1 VGSSRS
7 WKSLVAA
14 AVACAGGGFGAGA
27 EPGCEGPLAG
37 PDSYAN
43 RTVQY
48 VWASTRW
55 DPDGSG
61 PEREWIVFGGKVTD
75 SIESDQVP
83 VWRWD
88 GQRLRSVGDATAM
101 ANMQLSS
108 LTVWNDRLVAMSG
121 TTTRPQAFVLNE
133 GVWTPLPT
141 NLTAGTANRLISYR
155 GELVVAGLNF
165 QINGAVSSV
174 MVYRD
179 GKWLPLGPPI
189 SGMCNDLIEF
199 EGQLVVCG
207 RTGNPSVRPFILRW
221 DGVEWKT
228 MGATWRGSEVKR
240 LTVFDGRLVAVGSMT
255 GAGSRDFLNAAV
267 WNGSEWLG
275 MGYPDPS
282 GLVHVA
288 THDDVLYATSFRSL
302 WRWDRQRWTRVE
314 PPGSFLSKATMLGSF
329 DGDLLLFG
337 SGVVSGS
344 KDLPVA
350 RLIDGKFRSWEG
362 AAGVLSGRAI
372 MLGAIYQSKLVAAG
386 PFSDIAGTKATGL
399 GVWDGVSW
407 ESIGTGLVG
416 GAWPL
421 GLQAFSRGLI
431 VIGDFG
437 GVIDPTTGATVPTKG
452 VARWDGERWHP
463 FDAGL
468 PIAPRSLGLDGDHPV
483 VAVDV
488 IGASPPRARI
498 MRWVTDQ
505 WISIGE
511 LPGQAFETRIAA
523 LDGVIVVAGA
533 RRNDSG
539 IQIGNYVARWDG
551 EQWTYLL
558 DELSTRTVWR
568 LGFHAG
574 QLYLTGSFSTIGGE
588 AIWSLARWDG
598 ASWKPVGQGPG
609 FYATCLLSTD
619 DGSLLVGGFEPSGA
633 RVSRWDGENWTAID
647 IGPVSA
653 DSYVFD
659 LMKYQGELVALG
671 TFPFASL
678 GIEPLATRRIN
689 MGGGAWIAWQPKGM
703 EIVCGGST
711 TLRARVAN
719 GYVVASATWFRDG
732 VPVVADRVVGVR
744 VEFEGGHAVLRL
756 DDVSSDVAGTY
767 HCVFETACGVL
778 ESDPAVVAVTGT
790 CCPGDLTLDGVV
802 DDADFMAFAQSYF
815 TMTCESAKMR
825 PGCAADLDSDGL
837 VGDTDFEVF
846 ALAYDAFVCPG

>member
-1 VGSSRS
+1 MSV
-7 WKSLVAA
+7 VAA
-14 AVACAGGGFGAGA
+14 AVAWAGVGFAAGA
-27 EPGCEGPLAG
+27 EPGCDGPLAG

-43 RTVQY
+43 NSLRN
-48 VWASTRW
+48 VWASARW

-75 SIESDQVP
+75 SVESDQVP
-83 VWRWD
+83 VWSWD

-121 TTTRPQAFVLNE
+121 TATRPQAFVLNE

-141 NLTAGTANRLISYR
+141 NLTAGTVNRLISYR

-189 SGMCNDLIEF
+189 SGTCNDLIEF

-207 RTGNPSVRPFILRW
+207 RTGNPSVRPFTLRW
-221 DGVEWKT
+221 DGVEWKP
-228 MGATWRGSEVKR
+228 MGPTWRGSEVKR

-255 GAGSRDFLNAAV
+255 GSGSRDFLSVAV

-275 MGYPDPS
+275 MGYPDPLS
-282 GLVHVA
+282 SVQEVV
-288 THDDVLYATSFRSL
+288 THDDVLYAVGSRSL
-302 WRWDRQRWTRVE
+302 WRWDRQRWTKVE
-314 PPGSFLSKATMLGSF
+314 PPGSFLRPGTKLGSF
-329 DGDLLLFG
+329 EGDLLFFG
-337 SGVVSGS
+337 AGVSSGS
-344 KDLPVA
+344 NALNVA
-350 RLIDGKFRSWEG
+350 RLVDGSFRSWEG
-362 AAGVLSGRAI
+362 SAGVASNRAI
-372 MLGAIYQSKLVAAG
+372 MWGAIYQGKLFAAG
-386 PFSDIAGTKATGL
+386 PFSNIAGAKSE
-399 GVWDGVSW
+399 GVGAWDGVSW
-407 ESIGTGLVG
+407 ESIGNGLVG
-416 GAWPL
+416 GGWPL
-421 GLQAFSRGLI
+421 GLQAFSGGLI
-431 VIGDFG
+431 VIGDIY

-463 FDAGL
+463 FDTGL
-468 PIAPRSLGLDGDHPV
+468 PVIPKSLGLDGDHPV

-505 WISIGE
+505 WIDIGE
-511 LPGQAFETRIAA
+511 LPDQAFDKKIAA

-533 RRNDSG
+533 RRNEFG
-539 IQIGNYVARWDG
+539 IQIGNYVAQWDG

-558 DELSTRTVWR
+558 DEPSKWTVRR

-574 QLYLTGSFSTIGGE
+574 QLYLAGSFSTIGGE
-588 AIWSLARWDG
+588 AIRSLARWDG

-609 FYATCLLSTD
+609 FDATCLLSAD

-653 DSYVFD
+653 SSYVFD

-703 EIVCGGST
+703 EIVCGGSA

-719 GYVVASATWFRDG
+719 GYAVTGATWFRNG
-732 VPVVADRVVGVR
+732 AAVVADRVAGVR
-744 VEFEGGHAVLRL
+744 VELDGGHAVLRL

-767 HCVFETACGVL
+767 RCVFETACGAL
-778 ESDPAVVAVTGT
+778 ESDPAVVTVTGV
-790 CCPGDLTLDGVV
+790 CCPGDLTLEGVV
-802 DDADFMAFAQSYF
+802 DDADFVAFAQSY
-815 TMTCESAKMR
+815 TSMNCESAKIR
-825 PGCAADLDSDGL
+825 PGCAADLDGDGL